1 MQTLIGKIHTNCI
14 YIILLILLYDVQNG
28 LTQLNPYFQFIPQ
41 NDNLHTKIYDY
52 SKGFD
57 EDHFTYELQYPIPI
71 YETLIKKITIR
82 KNGLLALDSISDDNL
97 PSHYPVNTSI
107 TNQRLQDFDGRYLSI
122 FSSVNDGKCGRISV
136 TEIDL
141 LSPSKLP
148 CVERMQIDR
157 LIKFIHLSYIEESE
171 LKAQYIVHILWE
183 NMTNAYLI
191 NQKANTYGM
200 IIISNGIRSYAFM
213 QYIKIEWNE
222 NDVAENLALPPESGI
237 FMRPFGGYQLPRSS
251 QAVEPNIW
259 LTETNIA
266 LHGEWLVPLYK
277 SENIAKINV
286 KNLSAVAS
294 EFVTSLTSVC
304 EGSLHSH
311 KSNNETPSDTVVIKN
326 VNIDNTSEEPIAR
339 TQSFKRALES
349 FDNYDLNV
357 SSNDYS
363 YGMTENVPKAAWNIL
378 RDETEFSG
386 VDPIDEN
393 EVNILP
399 ENETGDN
406 FYHESNQFVVD
417 NKEYTP
423 TDRITTQTYYPL
435 GRYDGDEERQEIHEP
450 LIVPVT
456 IHPLRDDDDGEEDIT
471 DNKGEYKSVNETFS
485 NSLVKC
491 DAVSEC
497 NSHNTECY
505 RVDNS
510 ACCVCSDGFYGA
522 GDAKCWSEVNDHKF
536 SFSGSLTT
544 RFGIE
549 NTSSPLLIYLDIQH
563 GSLRRSSSGIRG
575 GRTNDRIYST
585 MRLIT
590 PVFHI
595 LNSMVS
601 SPCEN
606 IPKRERVYNLFTLG
620 NGLQRPFK
628 VLFQFDI
635 ERVGKFTIQAVLQLH
650 DFTTGAYASGVIQL
664 EAFSTESLN
673 LLDQSYI
680 EAYSAS
686 DKPDKTYYANYK
698 IDDHGRV
705 VFPEQTVKFIV
716 EHRDSN
722 EISNFPE
729 EINVRW
735 SAVAESESCL
745 LKQVSSIP
753 RDKSYYIRLK
763 DRGYCSEDCSS
774 PDGTCNLF
782 CVDEPLLLATEPSP
796 CDCVT
801 CDRHGEVCR
810 PEGASYRCECGQ
822 GLKLMPDNTCQ
833 EATSLV
839 DVTNYLGV
847 QCGSVN
853 CHTHAR
859 CIDPNQA
866 FCQCLPGYRG
876 DGVSHCES
884 DPCSKCRRNEIC
896 ENGVCIASGVDLC
909 EGIQCGE
916 QAFCQDGA
924 CVCTPGYTG
933 DPVVKCYE
941 ERDRC
946 FQVRCHPNAQ
956 CYNNECHCVE
966 GFQGDGYYDCK
977 PEVYDPC
984 SEVRCHPYAKCRNG
998 NCECLPDYYGDGYHV
1013 CKPRNYDPCD
1023 YVQCH
1028 QYGYCI
1034 NGSCQCRTGFEGN
1047 GYYDCRRIQVDPC
1060 SHVQCHYDATC
1071 HNGVCTCKDG
1081 YIGDGYR
1088 ECRPRETDLCHHI
1101 QCHPYAQCENG
1112 QCHCIEGYIGDGYY
1126 DCHVRDPCTGVK
1138 CHQYGECISGR
1149 CHCLRGYE
1157 GDGYYDCRQTVTD
1170 PCSNVQCH
1178 PNGYC
1183 RNGRCLCL
1191 NGYEGD
1197 GYYECRPVHNDPCI
1211 GVQCHSKA
1219 ECQNGYCRC
1228 LNGYEGDGFYYCY
1241 AMQDDPCSSMR
1252 CHINAKC
1259 SDGECRCLDGY
1270 QGDGKH
1276 YCDPIQQ
1283 DQCQNIRCHE
1293 FANCQNGR
1301 CQCNAGYEGDG
1312 YWECKSIKSDLC
1324 KYVRCHENAKC
1335 NEHGKCQCLDGYSG
1349 DGYYECQK
1357 SSQELCAGV
1366 QCHRFGQ
1373 CYENRCYCSHGY
1385 VGDGVNFC
1393 DAHAND
1399 PCDGVRCAANGRCQ
1413 DGRCVC
1419 DPGYTGDGYN
1429 ECREAEGVKL
1439 CGNVQCHQYATC
1451 DRGQC
1456 RCVTGYDGDGY
1467 SDCRP
1472 VTEDKCSRVRC
1483 HPDAQCTDGYCFCPA
1498 GFEGDGYYECKR
1510 ITQDRC
1516 ANVRCHENAK
1526 CDDGYCRCKEGFE
1539 GDGYSEC
1546 RRKSEDRDPCA
1557 RIRCH
1562 PQAQCEYGFCRC
1574 KNGYKGDGY
1583 WNCQP
1588 IQSDLCR
1595 AEQCHQFARCVE
1607 GQCRCLDGYEG
1618 DGYQMCNII
1627 PGATSAD
1634 CGNCNGIPFKE
1645 IAQCVG
1651 GRCVCA
1657 RGFIEVQAGVCMECV
1672 QDNCHQ
1678 DAACR
1683 PDDRFNGAYSCHCK
1697 AGFTGDGVSVCKPE
1711 SVGREDT
1718 TSSHAFDPTCGGGC
1732 RIRNA
1737 ECDRYTGTC
1746 KCRSGYDGD
1755 GERGCYWNCKLCHP
1769 SAICDRENE
1778 RCICP
1783 SGYRGDGQTFCEQI
1797 PVRQDSLK
1805 VRIMGEGEVMNIT
1818 DISHPLELRCFVTG
1832 SDQSYSGQWI
1842 QPHSAQEPIVTKTR
1856 QQDGYEISL
1865 RINQPTITDSGRY
1878 ECRAGNVAAFI
1889 DVNVEESAIPF
1900 TVLLTSDDG
1909 ILMTQSTDSNV
1920 TKATLWNIAENNKYG
1935 RVSMVGDC
1943 NSQRIIYTSDYG
1955 HTIRWGNSNSGQNK
1969 LVTKEIYTSQFNRFR
1984 NLAVDSLSG
1993 NVFAWE
1999 EAFGKIMVFN
2009 PNKPNIHYTLESLHS
2024 LTSSEQQNFA
2034 GLALHSTLGLMYWAI
2049 YTDGWRPN
2057 GTIQVAS
2064 MSGENEEQLLQL
2076 TGEPLA
2082 ISISPATPVNGNSA
2096 GKLCWM
2102 QRSSKGMFG
2111 LVTELHC
2118 ARLGQTGRE
2127 ILTNEKIREFSP
2139 SEEPSFGMTQYKG
2152 TLLWTDASKTVYY
2165 SINPDRR
2172 IRVRYVCCS
2181 NRFQALSVLGDC
2193 PQASTNPCT
2202 YSNGRCRYICLPNDG
2217 GRSRT
2222 CVCPDNEPG
2231 CHKEM

>member
-833 EATSLV
+833 ATSLV

-941 ERDRC
+941 ER
-946 FQVRCHPNAQ
+946 
-956 CYNNECHCVE
+956 
-966 GFQGDGYYDCK
+966 
-977 PEVYDPC
+977 
-984 SEVRCHPYAKCRNG
+984 
-998 NCECLPDYYGDGYHV
+998 
-1013 CKPRNYDPCD
+1013 
-1023 YVQCH
+1023 
-1028 QYGYCI
+1028 
-1034 NGSCQCRTGFEGN
+1034 
-1047 GYYDCRRIQVDPC
+1047 
-1060 SHVQCHYDATC
+1060 
-1071 HNGVCTCKDG
+1071 
-1081 YIGDGYR
+1081 
-1088 ECRPRETDLCHHI
+1088 
-1101 QCHPYAQCENG
+1101 
-1112 QCHCIEGYIGDGYY
+1112 
-1126 DCHVRDPCTGVK
+1126 
-1138 CHQYGECISGR
+1138 
-1149 CHCLRGYE
+1149 
-1157 GDGYYDCRQTVTD
+1157 
-1170 PCSNVQCH
+1170 
-1178 PNGYC
+1178 
-1183 RNGRCLCL
+1183 
-1191 NGYEGD
+1191 
-1197 GYYECRPVHNDPCI
+1197 
-1211 GVQCHSKA
+1211 
-1219 ECQNGYCRC
+1219 
-1228 LNGYEGDGFYYCY
+1228 
-1241 AMQDDPCSSMR
+1241 
-1252 CHINAKC
+1252 
-1259 SDGECRCLDGY
+1259 
-1270 QGDGKH
+1270 
-1276 YCDPIQQ
+1276 
-1283 DQCQNIRCHE
+1283 
-1293 FANCQNGR
+1293 
-1301 CQCNAGYEGDG
+1301 
-1312 YWECKSIKSDLC
+1312 
-1324 KYVRCHENAKC
+1324 
-1335 NEHGKCQCLDGYSG
+1335 
-1349 DGYYECQK
+1349 
-1357 SSQELCAGV
+1357 ELCAGV

-1472 VTEDKCSRVRC
+1472 VTE
-1483 HPDAQCTDGYCFCPA
+1483 
-1498 GFEGDGYYECKR
+1498 
-1510 ITQDRC
+1510 
-1516 ANVRCHENAK
+1516 
-1526 CDDGYCRCKEGFE
+1526 
-1539 GDGYSEC
+1539 
-1546 RRKSEDRDPCA
+1546 
-1557 RIRCH
+1557 
-1562 PQAQCEYGFCRC
+1562 
-1574 KNGYKGDGY
+1574 
-1583 WNCQP
+1583 
-1588 IQSDLCR
+1588 DLCR

>member
-1 MQTLIGKIHTNCI
+1 MQNLIGKIHTNCI
-14 YIILLILLYDVQNG
+14 YIILLILLFDVQNG
-28 LTQLNPYFQFIPQ
+28 LTQLNPYFQFIPK

-326 VNIDNTSEEPIAR
+326 VNIDNTSEETIAR

-349 FDNYDLNV
+349 FDDYDLNV
-357 SSNDYS
+357 SSNDFS

-378 RDETEFSG
+378 SDETEFSG
-386 VDPIDEN
+386 VDPINQN

-456 IHPLRDDDDGEEDIT
+456 IQPLGDDDDGEEDII

-635 ERVGKFTIQAVLQLH
+635 ERVGKFTIQAVLELH

-833 EATSLV
+833 ATSLA

-896 ENGVCIASGVDLC
+896 ENGICIASGVDLC

-998 NCECLPDYYGDGYHV
+998 KCECLPDYYGDGYHV

-1112 QCHCIEGYIGDGYY
+1112 QCHCIGGYVGDGYY

-1157 GDGYYDCRQTVTD
+1157 GDGYYDCRQKVTD

-1228 LNGYEGDGFYYCY
+1228 LNGYEGDGFHYCY

-1259 SDGECRCLDGY
+1259 FDGECRCLDGY

-1393 DAHAND
+1393 DARAND

-1546 RRKSEDRDPCA
+1546 RRKSED
-1557 RIRCH
+1557 
-1562 PQAQCEYGFCRC
+1562 
-1574 KNGYKGDGY
+1574 
-1583 WNCQP
+1583 
-1588 IQSDLCR
+1588 LCR

-1678 DAACR
+1678 DAVCR

-1711 SVGREDT
+1711 SVGREDA

-1797 PVRQDSLK
+1797 PVRQDSIK

-1955 HTIRWGNSNSGQNK
+1955 HTIRWGSSNSGQNK

>member
-1 MQTLIGKIHTNCI
+1 MQNLIGKIYTNCI

-57 EDHFTYELQYPIPI
+57 EDHFTHELQYPIPI

-386 VDPIDEN
+386 VDPIDQN

-399 ENETGDN
+399 ENETEDN

-456 IHPLRDDDDGEEDIT
+456 IHPLGDDDDGEEDT
-471 DNKGEYKSVNETFS
+471 VDNKGEYKSVNETFS

-635 ERVGKFTIQAVLQLH
+635 ERVGKFTIQAVLELH
-650 DFTTGAYASGVIQL
+650 DFTTEAYASGVIQL
-664 EAFSTESLN
+664 EASSTESLN

-698 IDDHGRV
+698 IDDHSRV

-833 EATSLV
+833 ATSLV

-896 ENGVCIASGVDLC
+896 ENGICIASGVDLC

-941 ERDRC
+941 ER
-946 FQVRCHPNAQ
+946 
-956 CYNNECHCVE
+956 
-966 GFQGDGYYDCK
+966 
-977 PEVYDPC
+977 
-984 SEVRCHPYAKCRNG
+984 
-998 NCECLPDYYGDGYHV
+998 
-1013 CKPRNYDPCD
+1013 
-1023 YVQCH
+1023 
-1028 QYGYCI
+1028 
-1034 NGSCQCRTGFEGN
+1034 
-1047 GYYDCRRIQVDPC
+1047 
-1060 SHVQCHYDATC
+1060 
-1071 HNGVCTCKDG
+1071 
-1081 YIGDGYR
+1081 
-1088 ECRPRETDLCHHI
+1088 
-1101 QCHPYAQCENG
+1101 
-1112 QCHCIEGYIGDGYY
+1112 
-1126 DCHVRDPCTGVK
+1126 
-1138 CHQYGECISGR
+1138 
-1149 CHCLRGYE
+1149 
-1157 GDGYYDCRQTVTD
+1157 
-1170 PCSNVQCH
+1170 
-1178 PNGYC
+1178 
-1183 RNGRCLCL
+1183 
-1191 NGYEGD
+1191 
-1197 GYYECRPVHNDPCI
+1197 
-1211 GVQCHSKA
+1211 
-1219 ECQNGYCRC
+1219 
-1228 LNGYEGDGFYYCY
+1228 
-1241 AMQDDPCSSMR
+1241 
-1252 CHINAKC
+1252 
-1259 SDGECRCLDGY
+1259 
-1270 QGDGKH
+1270 
-1276 YCDPIQQ
+1276 
-1283 DQCQNIRCHE
+1283 
-1293 FANCQNGR
+1293 
-1301 CQCNAGYEGDG
+1301 
-1312 YWECKSIKSDLC
+1312 
-1324 KYVRCHENAKC
+1324 
-1335 NEHGKCQCLDGYSG
+1335 
-1349 DGYYECQK
+1349 
-1357 SSQELCAGV
+1357 ELCAGV

-1393 DAHAND
+1393 DARAND

-1483 HPDAQCTDGYCFCPA
+1483 HPDAQCTDGYCFCPT

-1526 CDDGYCRCKEGFE
+1526 CDDRYCRCKEGFE

-1546 RRKSEDRDPCA
+1546 RRKSEDSDPCA

-1678 DAACR
+1678 DAVCR

-1711 SVGREDT
+1711 SVDREDA

-1797 PVRQDSLK
+1797 PVRQDSIK
-1805 VRIMGEGEVMNIT
+1805 VRIMGEGEVMHIT
-1818 DISHPLELRCFVTG
+1818 DISHPLELRCFVAG

-2231 CHKEM
+2231 CHKEI

>member
-1 MQTLIGKIHTNCI
+1 MQNLIGKIYTNCI

-28 LTQLNPYFQFIPQ
+28 FTQLNPYFQFIPQ

-97 PSHYPVNTSI
+97 PSNYPVNTSI

-326 VNIDNTSEEPIAR
+326 VNIDNTSEELIAR

-349 FDNYDLNV
+349 FDDYDLNV

-378 RDETEFSG
+378 SDETEFSG
-386 VDPIDEN
+386 VDPINQN

-423 TDRITTQTYYPL
+423 TDRITTQTYHPL

-450 LIVPVT
+450 IIAPVT
-456 IHPLRDDDDGEEDIT
+456 IHPLGDDDDGEEDII

-536 SFSGSLTT
+536 SFSGSLIT

-606 IPKRERVYNLFTLG
+606 IPKRERLYNLFTLG

-635 ERVGKFTIQAVLQLH
+635 ERVGKFTIQAVLELH

-833 EATSLV
+833 ATSLM

-896 ENGVCIASGVDLC
+896 ENGICIASGVDLC

-941 ERDRC
+941 ERD
-946 FQVRCHPNAQ
+946 
-956 CYNNECHCVE
+956 
-966 GFQGDGYYDCK
+966 
-977 PEVYDPC
+977 
-984 SEVRCHPYAKCRNG
+984 
-998 NCECLPDYYGDGYHV
+998 
-1013 CKPRNYDPCD
+1013 
-1023 YVQCH
+1023 
-1028 QYGYCI
+1028 
-1034 NGSCQCRTGFEGN
+1034 
-1047 GYYDCRRIQVDPC
+1047 
-1060 SHVQCHYDATC
+1060 
-1071 HNGVCTCKDG
+1071 
-1081 YIGDGYR
+1081 
-1088 ECRPRETDLCHHI
+1088 
-1101 QCHPYAQCENG
+1101 
-1112 QCHCIEGYIGDGYY
+1112 
-1126 DCHVRDPCTGVK
+1126 
-1138 CHQYGECISGR
+1138 
-1149 CHCLRGYE
+1149 
-1157 GDGYYDCRQTVTD
+1157 
-1170 PCSNVQCH
+1170 
-1178 PNGYC
+1178 
-1183 RNGRCLCL
+1183 
-1191 NGYEGD
+1191 
-1197 GYYECRPVHNDPCI
+1197 
-1211 GVQCHSKA
+1211 
-1219 ECQNGYCRC
+1219 
-1228 LNGYEGDGFYYCY
+1228 
-1241 AMQDDPCSSMR
+1241 
-1252 CHINAKC
+1252 
-1259 SDGECRCLDGY
+1259 
-1270 QGDGKH
+1270 
-1276 YCDPIQQ
+1276 
-1283 DQCQNIRCHE
+1283 
-1293 FANCQNGR
+1293 
-1301 CQCNAGYEGDG
+1301 
-1312 YWECKSIKSDLC
+1312 LC
-1324 KYVRCHENAKC
+1324 KYVQCHENAKC

-1393 DAHAND
+1393 DARAND

-1483 HPDAQCTDGYCFCPA
+1483 HPDAQCTDGYCFCPT

-1510 ITQDRC
+1510 ITQ
-1516 ANVRCHENAK
+1516 
-1526 CDDGYCRCKEGFE
+1526 
-1539 GDGYSEC
+1539 
-1546 RRKSEDRDPCA
+1546 
-1557 RIRCH
+1557 
-1562 PQAQCEYGFCRC
+1562 
-1574 KNGYKGDGY
+1574 
-1583 WNCQP
+1583 
-1588 IQSDLCR
+1588 DLCR

-1645 IAQCVG
+1645 IAQCVAE
-1651 GRCVCA
+1651 RCVCA

-1678 DAACR
+1678 DAVCR

-1711 SVGREDT
+1711 SVGREDA

-1797 PVRQDSLK
+1797 PVRQDSIK
-1805 VRIMGEGEVMNIT
+1805 VRIMGEGEVMHIT

>member
-1 MQTLIGKIHTNCI
+1 MQNLIGKIYTNCI

-97 PSHYPVNTSI
+97 PSNYPVNTSI

-326 VNIDNTSEEPIAR
+326 VNIDNTSEELIAR

-349 FDNYDLNV
+349 FDDYDLNV

-378 RDETEFSG
+378 SDETEFSG
-386 VDPIDEN
+386 VDPINQN

-435 GRYDGDEERQEIHEP
+435 GRYDEDEERQEIHEP
-450 LIVPVT
+450 IIAPVT
-456 IHPLRDDDDGEEDIT
+456 IHPLGDDDDGEEDII

-536 SFSGSLTT
+536 SFSGSLIT

-635 ERVGKFTIQAVLQLH
+635 ERVGKFTIQAVLELH
-650 DFTTGAYASGVIQL
+650 DFATGAYASGVIQL

-833 EATSLV
+833 ATSLM

-896 ENGVCIASGVDLC
+896 ENGICIASGVDLC

-941 ERDRC
+941 ER
-946 FQVRCHPNAQ
+946 
-956 CYNNECHCVE
+956 
-966 GFQGDGYYDCK
+966 
-977 PEVYDPC
+977 
-984 SEVRCHPYAKCRNG
+984 
-998 NCECLPDYYGDGYHV
+998 
-1013 CKPRNYDPCD
+1013 
-1023 YVQCH
+1023 
-1028 QYGYCI
+1028 
-1034 NGSCQCRTGFEGN
+1034 
-1047 GYYDCRRIQVDPC
+1047 
-1060 SHVQCHYDATC
+1060 
-1071 HNGVCTCKDG
+1071 
-1081 YIGDGYR
+1081 
-1088 ECRPRETDLCHHI
+1088 
-1101 QCHPYAQCENG
+1101 
-1112 QCHCIEGYIGDGYY
+1112 
-1126 DCHVRDPCTGVK
+1126 
-1138 CHQYGECISGR
+1138 
-1149 CHCLRGYE
+1149 
-1157 GDGYYDCRQTVTD
+1157 
-1170 PCSNVQCH
+1170 
-1178 PNGYC
+1178 
-1183 RNGRCLCL
+1183 
-1191 NGYEGD
+1191 
-1197 GYYECRPVHNDPCI
+1197 
-1211 GVQCHSKA
+1211 
-1219 ECQNGYCRC
+1219 
-1228 LNGYEGDGFYYCY
+1228 
-1241 AMQDDPCSSMR
+1241 
-1252 CHINAKC
+1252 
-1259 SDGECRCLDGY
+1259 
-1270 QGDGKH
+1270 
-1276 YCDPIQQ
+1276 
-1283 DQCQNIRCHE
+1283 
-1293 FANCQNGR
+1293 
-1301 CQCNAGYEGDG
+1301 
-1312 YWECKSIKSDLC
+1312 
-1324 KYVRCHENAKC
+1324 
-1335 NEHGKCQCLDGYSG
+1335 
-1349 DGYYECQK
+1349 
-1357 SSQELCAGV
+1357 ELCAGV

-1393 DAHAND
+1393 DARAND

-1483 HPDAQCTDGYCFCPA
+1483 HPDAQCTDGYCFCPT

-1539 GDGYSEC
+1539 GDGNSEC

-1645 IAQCVG
+1645 IAQCVA

-1678 DAACR
+1678 DAVCR

-1711 SVGREDT
+1711 SVGREDA

-1797 PVRQDSLK
+1797 PVRQDSIK
-1805 VRIMGEGEVMNIT
+1805 VRIMGEGEVMHIT

>member
-1 MQTLIGKIHTNCI
+1 MQNLIGKIYTNCI

-97 PSHYPVNTSI
+97 PSNYPVNTSI

-326 VNIDNTSEEPIAR
+326 VNIDNTSEELIAR

-349 FDNYDLNV
+349 FDDYDLNV

-378 RDETEFSG
+378 SDETEFSG
-386 VDPIDEN
+386 VDPINQN

-435 GRYDGDEERQEIHEP
+435 GRYDEDEERQEIHEP
-450 LIVPVT
+450 IIAPVT
-456 IHPLRDDDDGEEDIT
+456 IHPLGDDDDGEEDII

-536 SFSGSLTT
+536 SFSGSLIT

-635 ERVGKFTIQAVLQLH
+635 ERVGKFTIQAVLELH
-650 DFTTGAYASGVIQL
+650 DFATGAYASGVIQL

-833 EATSLV
+833 ATSLM

-896 ENGVCIASGVDLC
+896 ENGICIASGVDLC

-941 ERDRC
+941 ER
-946 FQVRCHPNAQ
+946 
-956 CYNNECHCVE
+956 

-1228 LNGYEGDGFYYCY
+1228 LNGYEGDGFHYCY

-1324 KYVRCHENAKC
+1324 KYVQCHENAKC

-1393 DAHAND
+1393 DARAND

-1483 HPDAQCTDGYCFCPA
+1483 HPDAQCTDGYCFCPT

-1539 GDGYSEC
+1539 GDGNSEC

-1645 IAQCVG
+1645 IAQCVA

-1678 DAACR
+1678 DAVCR

-1711 SVGREDT
+1711 SVGREDA

-1797 PVRQDSLK
+1797 PVRQDSIK
-1805 VRIMGEGEVMNIT
+1805 VRIMGEGEVMHIT

>member
-1 MQTLIGKIHTNCI
+1 MQNLIGKIYTNCI

-28 LTQLNPYFQFIPQ
+28 FTQLNPYFQFIPQ

-97 PSHYPVNTSI
+97 PSNYPVNTSI

-326 VNIDNTSEEPIAR
+326 VNIDNTSEELIAR

-349 FDNYDLNV
+349 FDDYDLNV

-378 RDETEFSG
+378 SDETEFSG
-386 VDPIDEN
+386 VDPINQN

-423 TDRITTQTYYPL
+423 TDRITTQTYHPL

-450 LIVPVT
+450 IIAPVT
-456 IHPLRDDDDGEEDIT
+456 IHPLGDDDDGEEDII

-536 SFSGSLTT
+536 SFSGSLIT

-606 IPKRERVYNLFTLG
+606 IPKRERLYNLFTLG

-635 ERVGKFTIQAVLQLH
+635 ERVGKFTIQAVLELH

-833 EATSLV
+833 ATSLM

-896 ENGVCIASGVDLC
+896 ENGICIASGVDLC

-1228 LNGYEGDGFYYCY
+1228 LNGYEGDGFHYCY

-1324 KYVRCHENAKC
+1324 KYVQCHENAKC

-1393 DAHAND
+1393 DARAND

-1483 HPDAQCTDGYCFCPA
+1483 HPDAQCTDGYCFCPT

-1539 GDGYSEC
+1539 GDGNSEC
-1546 RRKSEDRDPCA
+1546 RRKSE
-1557 RIRCH
+1557 
-1562 PQAQCEYGFCRC
+1562 
-1574 KNGYKGDGY
+1574 
-1583 WNCQP
+1583 
-1588 IQSDLCR
+1588 DLCR

-1645 IAQCVG
+1645 IAQCVAE
-1651 GRCVCA
+1651 RCVCA

-1678 DAACR
+1678 DAVCR

-1711 SVGREDT
+1711 SVGREDA

-1797 PVRQDSLK
+1797 PVRQDSIK
-1805 VRIMGEGEVMNIT
+1805 VRIMGEGEVMHIT

>member
-1 MQTLIGKIHTNCI
+1 MQNLIGKIHTNCI
-14 YIILLILLYDVQNG
+14 YIILLILLFDVQNG
-28 LTQLNPYFQFIPQ
+28 LTQLNPYFQFIPK

-326 VNIDNTSEEPIAR
+326 VNIDNTSEETIAR

-349 FDNYDLNV
+349 FDDYDLNV

-378 RDETEFSG
+378 SDETEFSG
-386 VDPIDEN
+386 VDPINQN

-456 IHPLRDDDDGEEDIT
+456 IHPLGDDDDGEEDII

-635 ERVGKFTIQAVLQLH
+635 ERVGKFTIQAVLELH

-833 EATSLV
+833 ATSLA

-896 ENGVCIASGVDLC
+896 ENGICIASGVDLC

-941 ERDRC
+941 ER
-946 FQVRCHPNAQ
+946 
-956 CYNNECHCVE
+956 
-966 GFQGDGYYDCK
+966 
-977 PEVYDPC
+977 
-984 SEVRCHPYAKCRNG
+984 
-998 NCECLPDYYGDGYHV
+998 
-1013 CKPRNYDPCD
+1013 
-1023 YVQCH
+1023 
-1028 QYGYCI
+1028 
-1034 NGSCQCRTGFEGN
+1034 
-1047 GYYDCRRIQVDPC
+1047 
-1060 SHVQCHYDATC
+1060 
-1071 HNGVCTCKDG
+1071 
-1081 YIGDGYR
+1081 
-1088 ECRPRETDLCHHI
+1088 
-1101 QCHPYAQCENG
+1101 
-1112 QCHCIEGYIGDGYY
+1112 
-1126 DCHVRDPCTGVK
+1126 
-1138 CHQYGECISGR
+1138 
-1149 CHCLRGYE
+1149 
-1157 GDGYYDCRQTVTD
+1157 
-1170 PCSNVQCH
+1170 
-1178 PNGYC
+1178 
-1183 RNGRCLCL
+1183 
-1191 NGYEGD
+1191 
-1197 GYYECRPVHNDPCI
+1197 
-1211 GVQCHSKA
+1211 
-1219 ECQNGYCRC
+1219 
-1228 LNGYEGDGFYYCY
+1228 
-1241 AMQDDPCSSMR
+1241 
-1252 CHINAKC
+1252 
-1259 SDGECRCLDGY
+1259 
-1270 QGDGKH
+1270 
-1276 YCDPIQQ
+1276 
-1283 DQCQNIRCHE
+1283 
-1293 FANCQNGR
+1293 
-1301 CQCNAGYEGDG
+1301 
-1312 YWECKSIKSDLC
+1312 
-1324 KYVRCHENAKC
+1324 
-1335 NEHGKCQCLDGYSG
+1335 
-1349 DGYYECQK
+1349 
-1357 SSQELCAGV
+1357 ELCAGV

-1393 DAHAND
+1393 DARAND

-1472 VTEDKCSRVRC
+1472 VTED
-1483 HPDAQCTDGYCFCPA
+1483 
-1498 GFEGDGYYECKR
+1498 
-1510 ITQDRC
+1510 
-1516 ANVRCHENAK
+1516 
-1526 CDDGYCRCKEGFE
+1526 
-1539 GDGYSEC
+1539 
-1546 RRKSEDRDPCA
+1546 
-1557 RIRCH
+1557 
-1562 PQAQCEYGFCRC
+1562 
-1574 KNGYKGDGY
+1574 
-1583 WNCQP
+1583 
-1588 IQSDLCR
+1588 LCR

-1607 GQCRCLDGYEG
+1607 GQCRCSDGYEG

-1678 DAACR
+1678 DAVCR

-1711 SVGREDT
+1711 SVGREDA

-1797 PVRQDSLK
+1797 PVRQDSIK

-1955 HTIRWGNSNSGQNK
+1955 HTIRWGSSNSGQNK

>member
-1 MQTLIGKIHTNCI
+1 MQNLIGKIYTNCI

-57 EDHFTYELQYPIPI
+57 EDHFTHELQYPIPI

-386 VDPIDEN
+386 VDPIDQN

-399 ENETGDN
+399 ENETEDN

-456 IHPLRDDDDGEEDIT
+456 IHPLGDDDDGEEDT
-471 DNKGEYKSVNETFS
+471 VDNKGEYKSVNETFS

-635 ERVGKFTIQAVLQLH
+635 ERVGKFTIQAVLELH
-650 DFTTGAYASGVIQL
+650 DFTTEAYASGVIQL
-664 EAFSTESLN
+664 EASSTESLN

-698 IDDHGRV
+698 IDDHSRV

-833 EATSLV
+833 ATSLV

-896 ENGVCIASGVDLC
+896 ENGICIASGVDLC

-984 SEVRCHPYAKCRNG
+984 SEVRCHPYAKCRKG

-1228 LNGYEGDGFYYCY
+1228 LNGYEGDGFHYCY

-1349 DGYYECQK
+1349 DGYHECQK

-1393 DAHAND
+1393 DARAND

-1472 VTEDKCSRVRC
+1472 VTEDS
-1483 HPDAQCTDGYCFCPA
+1483 
-1498 GFEGDGYYECKR
+1498 
-1510 ITQDRC
+1510 
-1516 ANVRCHENAK
+1516 
-1526 CDDGYCRCKEGFE
+1526 
-1539 GDGYSEC
+1539 
-1546 RRKSEDRDPCA
+1546 DPCA

-1678 DAACR
+1678 DAVCR

-1711 SVGREDT
+1711 SVDREDA

-1797 PVRQDSLK
+1797 PVRQDSIK
-1805 VRIMGEGEVMNIT
+1805 VRIMGEGEVMHIT
-1818 DISHPLELRCFVTG
+1818 DISHPLELRCFVAG

-2231 CHKEM
+2231 CHKEI

>member
-1 MQTLIGKIHTNCI
+1 MQNLIGKIHTNCI
-14 YIILLILLYDVQNG
+14 YIILLILLFDVQNG
-28 LTQLNPYFQFIPQ
+28 LTQLNPYFQFIPK

-326 VNIDNTSEEPIAR
+326 VNIDNTSEETIAR

-349 FDNYDLNV
+349 FDDYDLNV
-357 SSNDYS
+357 SSNDFS

-378 RDETEFSG
+378 SDETEFSG
-386 VDPIDEN
+386 VDPINQN

-456 IHPLRDDDDGEEDIT
+456 IQPLGDDDDGEEDII

-635 ERVGKFTIQAVLQLH
+635 ERVGKFTIQAVLELH

-833 EATSLV
+833 ATSLA

-896 ENGVCIASGVDLC
+896 ENGICIASGVDLC

-998 NCECLPDYYGDGYHV
+998 KCECLPDYYGDGYHV

-1112 QCHCIEGYIGDGYY
+1112 QCHCIGGYVGDGYY

-1157 GDGYYDCRQTVTD
+1157 GDGYYDCRQKVTD

-1228 LNGYEGDGFYYCY
+1228 LNGYEGDGFHYCY

-1259 SDGECRCLDGY
+1259 FDGECRCLDGY

-1312 YWECKSIKSDLC
+1312 YWECKSIKS
-1324 KYVRCHENAKC
+1324 
-1335 NEHGKCQCLDGYSG
+1335 
-1349 DGYYECQK
+1349 
-1357 SSQELCAGV
+1357 ELCAGV

-1393 DAHAND
+1393 DARAND

-1627 PGATSAD
+1627 PGAD

-1678 DAACR
+1678 DAVCR

-1711 SVGREDT
+1711 SVGREDA

-1797 PVRQDSLK
+1797 PVRQDSIK

-1955 HTIRWGNSNSGQNK
+1955 HTIRWGSSNSGQNK

>member
-1197 GYYECRPVHNDPCI
+1197 GYYECRPVHNDPC
-1211 GVQCHSKA
+1211 
-1219 ECQNGYCRC
+1219 
-1228 LNGYEGDGFYYCY
+1228 
-1241 AMQDDPCSSMR
+1241 SSMR

>member
-1 MQTLIGKIHTNCI
+1 
-14 YIILLILLYDVQNG
+14 
-28 LTQLNPYFQFIPQ
+28 
-41 NDNLHTKIYDY
+41 
-52 SKGFD
+52 
-57 EDHFTYELQYPIPI
+57 
-71 YETLIKKITIR
+71 
-82 KNGLLALDSISDDNL
+82 
-97 PSHYPVNTSI
+97 
-107 TNQRLQDFDGRYLSI
+107 
-122 FSSVNDGKCGRISV
+122 
-136 TEIDL
+136 
-141 LSPSKLP
+141 
-148 CVERMQIDR
+148 MQIDR

-326 VNIDNTSEEPIAR
+326 VNIDNTSEELIAR

-349 FDNYDLNV
+349 FDDYDLNV

-378 RDETEFSG
+378 SDETEFSG
-386 VDPIDEN
+386 VDPINQN

-435 GRYDGDEERQEIHEP
+435 GRYDEDEERQEIHEP
-450 LIVPVT
+450 IIAPVT
-456 IHPLRDDDDGEEDIT
+456 IHPLGDDDDGEEDII

-536 SFSGSLTT
+536 SFSGSLIT

-635 ERVGKFTIQAVLQLH
+635 ERVGKFTIQAVLELH
-650 DFTTGAYASGVIQL
+650 DFATGAYASGVIQL

-833 EATSLV
+833 ATSLM

-896 ENGVCIASGVDLC
+896 ENGICIASGVDLC

-941 ERDRC
+941 ERD
-946 FQVRCHPNAQ
+946 
-956 CYNNECHCVE
+956 
-966 GFQGDGYYDCK
+966 
-977 PEVYDPC
+977 
-984 SEVRCHPYAKCRNG
+984 
-998 NCECLPDYYGDGYHV
+998 
-1013 CKPRNYDPCD
+1013 PCD

-1047 GYYDCRRIQVDPC
+1047 GYYDCRRIQV
-1060 SHVQCHYDATC
+1060 
-1071 HNGVCTCKDG
+1071 
-1081 YIGDGYR
+1081 
-1088 ECRPRETDLCHHI
+1088 
-1101 QCHPYAQCENG
+1101 
-1112 QCHCIEGYIGDGYY
+1112 
-1126 DCHVRDPCTGVK
+1126 
-1138 CHQYGECISGR
+1138 
-1149 CHCLRGYE
+1149 
-1157 GDGYYDCRQTVTD
+1157 
-1170 PCSNVQCH
+1170 
-1178 PNGYC
+1178 
-1183 RNGRCLCL
+1183 
-1191 NGYEGD
+1191 
-1197 GYYECRPVHNDPCI
+1197 
-1211 GVQCHSKA
+1211 
-1219 ECQNGYCRC
+1219 
-1228 LNGYEGDGFYYCY
+1228 
-1241 AMQDDPCSSMR
+1241 
-1252 CHINAKC
+1252 
-1259 SDGECRCLDGY
+1259 
-1270 QGDGKH
+1270 
-1276 YCDPIQQ
+1276 
-1283 DQCQNIRCHE
+1283 
-1293 FANCQNGR
+1293 
-1301 CQCNAGYEGDG
+1301 
-1312 YWECKSIKSDLC
+1312 
-1324 KYVRCHENAKC
+1324 
-1335 NEHGKCQCLDGYSG
+1335 
-1349 DGYYECQK
+1349 
-1357 SSQELCAGV
+1357 ELCAGV

-1393 DAHAND
+1393 DARAND

-1472 VTEDKCSRVRC
+1472 VTED
-1483 HPDAQCTDGYCFCPA
+1483 
-1498 GFEGDGYYECKR
+1498 
-1510 ITQDRC
+1510 
-1516 ANVRCHENAK
+1516 
-1526 CDDGYCRCKEGFE
+1526 
-1539 GDGYSEC
+1539 
-1546 RRKSEDRDPCA
+1546 
-1557 RIRCH
+1557 
-1562 PQAQCEYGFCRC
+1562 
-1574 KNGYKGDGY
+1574 
-1583 WNCQP
+1583 
-1588 IQSDLCR
+1588 LCR

-1645 IAQCVG
+1645 IAQCVA

-1678 DAACR
+1678 DAVCR

-1711 SVGREDT
+1711 SVGREDA

-1797 PVRQDSLK
+1797 PVRQDSIK
-1805 VRIMGEGEVMNIT
+1805 VRIMGEGEVMHIT

>member
-1 MQTLIGKIHTNCI
+1 MQNLIGKIYTNCI

-57 EDHFTYELQYPIPI
+57 EDHFTHELQYPIPI

-386 VDPIDEN
+386 VDPIDQN

-399 ENETGDN
+399 ENETEDN

-456 IHPLRDDDDGEEDIT
+456 IHPLGDDDDGEEDT
-471 DNKGEYKSVNETFS
+471 VDNKGEYKSVNETFS

-635 ERVGKFTIQAVLQLH
+635 ERVGKFTIQAVLELH
-650 DFTTGAYASGVIQL
+650 DFTTEAYASGVIQL
-664 EAFSTESLN
+664 EASSTESLN

-698 IDDHGRV
+698 IDDHSRV

-833 EATSLV
+833 ATSLV

-896 ENGVCIASGVDLC
+896 ENGICIASGVDLC

-941 ERDRC
+941 ERD
-946 FQVRCHPNAQ
+946 
-956 CYNNECHCVE
+956 
-966 GFQGDGYYDCK
+966 
-977 PEVYDPC
+977 PC
-984 SEVRCHPYAKCRNG
+984 SEVRCHPYAKCRKG

-1228 LNGYEGDGFYYCY
+1228 LNGYEGDGFHYCY

-1349 DGYYECQK
+1349 DGYHECQK

-1393 DAHAND
+1393 DARAND

-1483 HPDAQCTDGYCFCPA
+1483 HPDAQCTDGYCFCPT

-1510 ITQDRC
+1510 ITQD
-1516 ANVRCHENAK
+1516 
-1526 CDDGYCRCKEGFE
+1526 
-1539 GDGYSEC
+1539 S
-1546 RRKSEDRDPCA
+1546 DPCA

-1678 DAACR
+1678 DAVCR

-1711 SVGREDT
+1711 SVDREDA

-1797 PVRQDSLK
+1797 PVRQDSIK
-1805 VRIMGEGEVMNIT
+1805 VRIMGEGEVMHIT
-1818 DISHPLELRCFVTG
+1818 DISHPLELRCFVAG

-2231 CHKEM
+2231 CHKEI

>member
-1 MQTLIGKIHTNCI
+1 MQNLIGKIYTNCI

-57 EDHFTYELQYPIPI
+57 EDHFTHELQYPIPI

-386 VDPIDEN
+386 VDPIDQN

-399 ENETGDN
+399 ENETEDN

-456 IHPLRDDDDGEEDIT
+456 IHPLGDDDDGEEDT
-471 DNKGEYKSVNETFS
+471 VDNKGEYKSVNETFS

-635 ERVGKFTIQAVLQLH
+635 ERVGKFTIQAVLELH
-650 DFTTGAYASGVIQL
+650 DFTTEAYASGVIQL
-664 EAFSTESLN
+664 EASSTESLN

-698 IDDHGRV
+698 IDDHSRV

-833 EATSLV
+833 ATSLV

-896 ENGVCIASGVDLC
+896 ENGICIASGVDLC

-984 SEVRCHPYAKCRNG
+984 SEVRCHPYAKCRKG

-1228 LNGYEGDGFYYCY
+1228 LNGYEGDGFHYCY

-1349 DGYYECQK
+1349 DGYHECQK

-1393 DAHAND
+1393 DARAND

-1483 HPDAQCTDGYCFCPA
+1483 HPDAQCTDGYCFCPT

-1510 ITQDRC
+1510 ITQD
-1516 ANVRCHENAK
+1516 
-1526 CDDGYCRCKEGFE
+1526 
-1539 GDGYSEC
+1539 S
-1546 RRKSEDRDPCA
+1546 DPCA

-1678 DAACR
+1678 DAVCR

-1711 SVGREDT
+1711 SVDREDA

-1797 PVRQDSLK
+1797 PVRQDSIK
-1805 VRIMGEGEVMNIT
+1805 VRIMGEGEVMHIT
-1818 DISHPLELRCFVTG
+1818 DISHPLELRCFVAG

-2231 CHKEM
+2231 CHKEI

>member
-1 MQTLIGKIHTNCI
+1 MQNLIGKIYTNCI

-57 EDHFTYELQYPIPI
+57 EDHFTHELQYPIPI

-386 VDPIDEN
+386 VDPIDQN

-399 ENETGDN
+399 ENETEDN

-456 IHPLRDDDDGEEDIT
+456 IHPLGDDDDGEEDT
-471 DNKGEYKSVNETFS
+471 VDNKGEYKSVNETFS

-635 ERVGKFTIQAVLQLH
+635 ERVGKFTIQAVLELH
-650 DFTTGAYASGVIQL
+650 DFTTEAYASGVIQL
-664 EAFSTESLN
+664 EASSTESLN

-698 IDDHGRV
+698 IDDHSRV

-833 EATSLV
+833 ATSLV

-896 ENGVCIASGVDLC
+896 ENGICIASGVDLC

-941 ERDRC
+941 ER
-946 FQVRCHPNAQ
+946 
-956 CYNNECHCVE
+956 
-966 GFQGDGYYDCK
+966 
-977 PEVYDPC
+977 
-984 SEVRCHPYAKCRNG
+984 
-998 NCECLPDYYGDGYHV
+998 
-1013 CKPRNYDPCD
+1013 
-1023 YVQCH
+1023 
-1028 QYGYCI
+1028 
-1034 NGSCQCRTGFEGN
+1034 
-1047 GYYDCRRIQVDPC
+1047 
-1060 SHVQCHYDATC
+1060 
-1071 HNGVCTCKDG
+1071 
-1081 YIGDGYR
+1081 
-1088 ECRPRETDLCHHI
+1088 
-1101 QCHPYAQCENG
+1101 
-1112 QCHCIEGYIGDGYY
+1112 
-1126 DCHVRDPCTGVK
+1126 
-1138 CHQYGECISGR
+1138 
-1149 CHCLRGYE
+1149 
-1157 GDGYYDCRQTVTD
+1157 
-1170 PCSNVQCH
+1170 
-1178 PNGYC
+1178 
-1183 RNGRCLCL
+1183 
-1191 NGYEGD
+1191 
-1197 GYYECRPVHNDPCI
+1197 
-1211 GVQCHSKA
+1211 
-1219 ECQNGYCRC
+1219 
-1228 LNGYEGDGFYYCY
+1228 
-1241 AMQDDPCSSMR
+1241 
-1252 CHINAKC
+1252 
-1259 SDGECRCLDGY
+1259 
-1270 QGDGKH
+1270 
-1276 YCDPIQQ
+1276 
-1283 DQCQNIRCHE
+1283 
-1293 FANCQNGR
+1293 
-1301 CQCNAGYEGDG
+1301 
-1312 YWECKSIKSDLC
+1312 
-1324 KYVRCHENAKC
+1324 
-1335 NEHGKCQCLDGYSG
+1335 
-1349 DGYYECQK
+1349 
-1357 SSQELCAGV
+1357 ELCAGV

-1393 DAHAND
+1393 DARAND

-1472 VTEDKCSRVRC
+1472 VTED
-1483 HPDAQCTDGYCFCPA
+1483 
-1498 GFEGDGYYECKR
+1498 
-1510 ITQDRC
+1510 RC

-1526 CDDGYCRCKEGFE
+1526 CDDRYCRCKEGFE

-1546 RRKSEDRDPCA
+1546 RRKSE
-1557 RIRCH
+1557 
-1562 PQAQCEYGFCRC
+1562 
-1574 KNGYKGDGY
+1574 
-1583 WNCQP
+1583 
-1588 IQSDLCR
+1588 DLCR

-1678 DAACR
+1678 DAVCR

-1711 SVGREDT
+1711 SVDREDA

-1797 PVRQDSLK
+1797 PVRQDSIK
-1805 VRIMGEGEVMNIT
+1805 VRIMGEGEVMHIT
-1818 DISHPLELRCFVTG
+1818 DISHPLELRCFVAG

-2231 CHKEM
+2231 CHKEI

>member
-1 MQTLIGKIHTNCI
+1 MQNLIGKIHTNCI
-14 YIILLILLYDVQNG
+14 YIILLILLFDVQNG
-28 LTQLNPYFQFIPQ
+28 LTQLNPYFQFIPK

-326 VNIDNTSEEPIAR
+326 VNIDNTSEETIAR

-349 FDNYDLNV
+349 FDDYDLNV
-357 SSNDYS
+357 SSNDFS

-378 RDETEFSG
+378 SDETEFSG
-386 VDPIDEN
+386 VDPINQN

-456 IHPLRDDDDGEEDIT
+456 IQPLGDDDDGEEDII

-635 ERVGKFTIQAVLQLH
+635 ERVGKFTIQAVLELH

-833 EATSLV
+833 ATSLA

-896 ENGVCIASGVDLC
+896 ENGICIASGVDLC

-998 NCECLPDYYGDGYHV
+998 KCECLPDYYGDGYHV

-1112 QCHCIEGYIGDGYY
+1112 QCHCIGGYVGDGYY

-1157 GDGYYDCRQTVTD
+1157 GDGYYDCRQKVTD

-1228 LNGYEGDGFYYCY
+1228 LNGYEGDGFHYCY
-1241 AMQDDPCSSMR
+1241 AMQDDQCQNIR
-1252 CHINAKC
+1252 CHEFANCQNGRCQCNA
-1259 SDGECRCLDGY
+1259 GYEGDGY
-1270 QGDGKH
+1270 WECKS
-1276 YCDPIQQ
+1276 IKS

-1393 DAHAND
+1393 DARAND

-1678 DAACR
+1678 DAVCR

-1711 SVGREDT
+1711 SVGREDA

-1797 PVRQDSLK
+1797 PVRQDSIK

-1955 HTIRWGNSNSGQNK
+1955 HTIRWGSSNSGQNK

>member
-1 MQTLIGKIHTNCI
+1 MQNLIGKIHTNCI
-14 YIILLILLYDVQNG
+14 YIILLILLFDVQNG
-28 LTQLNPYFQFIPQ
+28 LTQLNPYFQFIPK

-326 VNIDNTSEEPIAR
+326 VNIDNTSEETIAR

-349 FDNYDLNV
+349 FDDYDLNV

-378 RDETEFSG
+378 SDETEFSG
-386 VDPIDEN
+386 VDPINQN

-456 IHPLRDDDDGEEDIT
+456 IHPLGDDDDGEEDII

-635 ERVGKFTIQAVLQLH
+635 ERVGKFTIQAVLELH

-833 EATSLV
+833 ATSLA

-896 ENGVCIASGVDLC
+896 ENGICIASGVDLC

-998 NCECLPDYYGDGYHV
+998 KCECLPDYYGDGYHV

-1112 QCHCIEGYIGDGYY
+1112 QCHCIGGYVGDGYY

-1157 GDGYYDCRQTVTD
+1157 GDGYYDCRQKVTD

-1228 LNGYEGDGFYYCY
+1228 LNGYEGDGFHYCY
-1241 AMQDDPCSSMR
+1241 AMQD
-1252 CHINAKC
+1252 
-1259 SDGECRCLDGY
+1259 
-1270 QGDGKH
+1270 
-1276 YCDPIQQ
+1276 

-1312 YWECKSIKSDLC
+1312 YWECKSIKSDQC
-1324 KYVRCHENAKC
+1324 QNIRCHEFANC
-1335 NEHGKCQCLDGYSG
+1335 QNGRCQCNAGYEG
-1349 DGYYECQK
+1349 DGYWECK
-1357 SSQELCAGV
+1357 SIKSELCAGV

-1393 DAHAND
+1393 DARAND

-1472 VTEDKCSRVRC
+1472 VTEDKCSRMRC

-1607 GQCRCLDGYEG
+1607 GQCRCSDGYEG

-1678 DAACR
+1678 DAVCR

-1711 SVGREDT
+1711 SVGREDA

-1797 PVRQDSLK
+1797 PVRQDSIK

-1955 HTIRWGNSNSGQNK
+1955 HTIRWGSSNSGQNK

>member
-941 ERDRC
+941 ERD
-946 FQVRCHPNAQ
+946 
-956 CYNNECHCVE
+956 
-966 GFQGDGYYDCK
+966 
-977 PEVYDPC
+977 
-984 SEVRCHPYAKCRNG
+984 
-998 NCECLPDYYGDGYHV
+998 
-1013 CKPRNYDPCD
+1013 
-1023 YVQCH
+1023 
-1028 QYGYCI
+1028 
-1034 NGSCQCRTGFEGN
+1034 
-1047 GYYDCRRIQVDPC
+1047 PC

-1197 GYYECRPVHNDPCI
+1197 GYYECRPVHNDPC
-1211 GVQCHSKA
+1211 
-1219 ECQNGYCRC
+1219 
-1228 LNGYEGDGFYYCY
+1228 
-1241 AMQDDPCSSMR
+1241 SSMR

-1283 DQCQNIRCHE
+1283 
-1293 FANCQNGR
+1293 
-1301 CQCNAGYEGDG
+1301 
-1312 YWECKSIKSDLC
+1312 DLC

>member
-1 MQTLIGKIHTNCI
+1 MQNLIGKIHTNCI
-14 YIILLILLYDVQNG
+14 YIILLILLFDVQNG
-28 LTQLNPYFQFIPQ
+28 LTQLNPYFQFIPK

-326 VNIDNTSEEPIAR
+326 VNIDNTSEETIAR

-349 FDNYDLNV
+349 FDDYDLNV
-357 SSNDYS
+357 SSNDFS

-378 RDETEFSG
+378 SDETEFSG
-386 VDPIDEN
+386 VDPINQN

-456 IHPLRDDDDGEEDIT
+456 IQPLGDDDDGEEDII

-635 ERVGKFTIQAVLQLH
+635 ERVGKFTIQAVLELH

-833 EATSLV
+833 ATSLA

-896 ENGVCIASGVDLC
+896 ENGICIASGVDLC

-998 NCECLPDYYGDGYHV
+998 KCECLPDYYGDGYHV

-1112 QCHCIEGYIGDGYY
+1112 QCHCIGGYVGDGYY

-1157 GDGYYDCRQTVTD
+1157 GDGYYDCRQKVTD

-1228 LNGYEGDGFYYCY
+1228 LNGYEGDGFHYCY
-1241 AMQDDPCSSMR
+1241 AMQD
-1252 CHINAKC
+1252 
-1259 SDGECRCLDGY
+1259 
-1270 QGDGKH
+1270 
-1276 YCDPIQQ
+1276 

-1393 DAHAND
+1393 DARAND

-1678 DAACR
+1678 DAVCR

-1711 SVGREDT
+1711 SVGREDA

-1797 PVRQDSLK
+1797 PVRQDSIK

-1955 HTIRWGNSNSGQNK
+1955 HTIRWGSSNSGQNK

>member
-1197 GYYECRPVHNDPCI
+1197 GYYECRPVHND
-1211 GVQCHSKA
+1211 
-1219 ECQNGYCRC
+1219 
-1228 LNGYEGDGFYYCY
+1228 
-1241 AMQDDPCSSMR
+1241 
-1252 CHINAKC
+1252 
-1259 SDGECRCLDGY
+1259 
-1270 QGDGKH
+1270 
-1276 YCDPIQQ
+1276 
-1283 DQCQNIRCHE
+1283 
-1293 FANCQNGR
+1293 
-1301 CQCNAGYEGDG
+1301 
-1312 YWECKSIKSDLC
+1312 LC

>member
-941 ERDRC
+941 ERD
-946 FQVRCHPNAQ
+946 
-956 CYNNECHCVE
+956 
-966 GFQGDGYYDCK
+966 
-977 PEVYDPC
+977 
-984 SEVRCHPYAKCRNG
+984 
-998 NCECLPDYYGDGYHV
+998 
-1013 CKPRNYDPCD
+1013 
-1023 YVQCH
+1023 
-1028 QYGYCI
+1028 
-1034 NGSCQCRTGFEGN
+1034 
-1047 GYYDCRRIQVDPC
+1047 PC

-1241 AMQDDPCSSMR
+1241 AMQD
-1252 CHINAKC
+1252 
-1259 SDGECRCLDGY
+1259 
-1270 QGDGKH
+1270 
-1276 YCDPIQQ
+1276 

>member
-1 MQTLIGKIHTNCI
+1 MQNLIGKIHTNCI
-14 YIILLILLYDVQNG
+14 YIILLILLFDVQNG
-28 LTQLNPYFQFIPQ
+28 LTQLNPYFQFIPK

-326 VNIDNTSEEPIAR
+326 VNIDNTSEETIAR

-349 FDNYDLNV
+349 FDDYDLNV

-378 RDETEFSG
+378 SDETEFSG
-386 VDPIDEN
+386 VDPINQN

-456 IHPLRDDDDGEEDIT
+456 IHPLGDDDDGEEDII

-635 ERVGKFTIQAVLQLH
+635 ERVGKFTIQAVLELH

-833 EATSLV
+833 ATSLA

-896 ENGVCIASGVDLC
+896 ENGICIASGVDLC

-998 NCECLPDYYGDGYHV
+998 KCECLPDYYGDGYHV

-1112 QCHCIEGYIGDGYY
+1112 QCHCIGGYVGDGYY
-1126 DCHVRDPCTGVK
+1126 DCHVR
-1138 CHQYGECISGR
+1138 
-1149 CHCLRGYE
+1149 
-1157 GDGYYDCRQTVTD
+1157 D

-1228 LNGYEGDGFYYCY
+1228 LNGYEGDGFHYCY

-1259 SDGECRCLDGY
+1259 FDGECRCLDGY

-1283 DQCQNIRCHE
+1283 DQCQNIRCHEFANCQNGRCQCNAGYEGDGYWECKSIKSDQCQNIRCHE

-1393 DAHAND
+1393 DARAND

-1472 VTEDKCSRVRC
+1472 VTEDKCSRMRC

-1607 GQCRCLDGYEG
+1607 GQCRCSDGYEG

-1678 DAACR
+1678 DAVCR

-1711 SVGREDT
+1711 SVGREDA

-1797 PVRQDSLK
+1797 PVRQDSIK

-1955 HTIRWGNSNSGQNK
+1955 HTIRWGSSNSGQNK

>member
-1 MQTLIGKIHTNCI
+1 MQNLIGKIHTNCI
-14 YIILLILLYDVQNG
+14 YIILLILLFDVQNG
-28 LTQLNPYFQFIPQ
+28 LTQLNPYFQFIPK

-326 VNIDNTSEEPIAR
+326 VNIDNTSEETIAR

-349 FDNYDLNV
+349 FDDYDLNV
-357 SSNDYS
+357 SSNDFS

-378 RDETEFSG
+378 SDETEFSG
-386 VDPIDEN
+386 VDPINQN

-456 IHPLRDDDDGEEDIT
+456 IQPLGDDDDGEEDII

-635 ERVGKFTIQAVLQLH
+635 ERVGKFTIQAVLELH

-833 EATSLV
+833 ATSLA

-896 ENGVCIASGVDLC
+896 ENGICIASGVDLC

-977 PEVYDPC
+977 PEVY
-984 SEVRCHPYAKCRNG
+984 
-998 NCECLPDYYGDGYHV
+998 
-1013 CKPRNYDPCD
+1013 
-1023 YVQCH
+1023 
-1028 QYGYCI
+1028 
-1034 NGSCQCRTGFEGN
+1034 
-1047 GYYDCRRIQVDPC
+1047 
-1060 SHVQCHYDATC
+1060 
-1071 HNGVCTCKDG
+1071 
-1081 YIGDGYR
+1081 
-1088 ECRPRETDLCHHI
+1088 
-1101 QCHPYAQCENG
+1101 
-1112 QCHCIEGYIGDGYY
+1112 
-1126 DCHVRDPCTGVK
+1126 
-1138 CHQYGECISGR
+1138 
-1149 CHCLRGYE
+1149 
-1157 GDGYYDCRQTVTD
+1157 
-1170 PCSNVQCH
+1170 
-1178 PNGYC
+1178 
-1183 RNGRCLCL
+1183 
-1191 NGYEGD
+1191 
-1197 GYYECRPVHNDPCI
+1197 
-1211 GVQCHSKA
+1211 
-1219 ECQNGYCRC
+1219 
-1228 LNGYEGDGFYYCY
+1228 
-1241 AMQDDPCSSMR
+1241 
-1252 CHINAKC
+1252 
-1259 SDGECRCLDGY
+1259 
-1270 QGDGKH
+1270 
-1276 YCDPIQQ
+1276 
-1283 DQCQNIRCHE
+1283 
-1293 FANCQNGR
+1293 
-1301 CQCNAGYEGDG
+1301 
-1312 YWECKSIKSDLC
+1312 
-1324 KYVRCHENAKC
+1324 
-1335 NEHGKCQCLDGYSG
+1335 
-1349 DGYYECQK
+1349 
-1357 SSQELCAGV
+1357 ELCAGV

-1393 DAHAND
+1393 DARAND

-1472 VTEDKCSRVRC
+1472 VTE
-1483 HPDAQCTDGYCFCPA
+1483 
-1498 GFEGDGYYECKR
+1498 
-1510 ITQDRC
+1510 
-1516 ANVRCHENAK
+1516 
-1526 CDDGYCRCKEGFE
+1526 
-1539 GDGYSEC
+1539 
-1546 RRKSEDRDPCA
+1546 
-1557 RIRCH
+1557 
-1562 PQAQCEYGFCRC
+1562 
-1574 KNGYKGDGY
+1574 
-1583 WNCQP
+1583 
-1588 IQSDLCR
+1588 DLCR

-1678 DAACR
+1678 DAVCR

-1711 SVGREDT
+1711 SVGREDA

-1797 PVRQDSLK
+1797 PVRQDSIK

-1955 HTIRWGNSNSGQNK
+1955 HTIRWGSSNSGQNK

>member
-1 MQTLIGKIHTNCI
+1 MQNLIGKIHTNCI
-14 YIILLILLYDVQNG
+14 YIILLILLFDVQNG
-28 LTQLNPYFQFIPQ
+28 LTQLNPYFQFIPK

-326 VNIDNTSEEPIAR
+326 VNIDNTSEETIAR

-349 FDNYDLNV
+349 FDDYDLNV

-378 RDETEFSG
+378 SDETEFSG
-386 VDPIDEN
+386 VDPINQN

-456 IHPLRDDDDGEEDIT
+456 IHPLGDDDDGEEDII

-635 ERVGKFTIQAVLQLH
+635 ERVGKFTIQAVLELH

-833 EATSLV
+833 ATSLA

-896 ENGVCIASGVDLC
+896 ENGICIASGVDLC

-998 NCECLPDYYGDGYHV
+998 KCECLPDYYGDGYHV

-1112 QCHCIEGYIGDGYY
+1112 QCHCIGGYVGDGYY

-1157 GDGYYDCRQTVTD
+1157 GDGYYDCRQKVTD

-1228 LNGYEGDGFYYCY
+1228 LNGYEGDGFHYCY

-1259 SDGECRCLDGY
+1259 FDGECRCLDGY

-1312 YWECKSIKSDLC
+1312 YWECKSIKS
-1324 KYVRCHENAKC
+1324 
-1335 NEHGKCQCLDGYSG
+1335 
-1349 DGYYECQK
+1349 
-1357 SSQELCAGV
+1357 ELCAGV

-1393 DAHAND
+1393 DARAND

-1472 VTEDKCSRVRC
+1472 VTEDKCSRMRC

-1607 GQCRCLDGYEG
+1607 GQCRCSDGYEG

-1678 DAACR
+1678 DAVCR

-1711 SVGREDT
+1711 SVGREDA

-1797 PVRQDSLK
+1797 PVRQDSIK

-1955 HTIRWGNSNSGQNK
+1955 HTIRWGSSNSGQNK

>member
-941 ERDRC
+941 ERD
-946 FQVRCHPNAQ
+946 
-956 CYNNECHCVE
+956 
-966 GFQGDGYYDCK
+966 
-977 PEVYDPC
+977 PC

-1283 DQCQNIRCHE
+1283 
-1293 FANCQNGR
+1293 
-1301 CQCNAGYEGDG
+1301 
-1312 YWECKSIKSDLC
+1312 DLC

>member
-1 MQTLIGKIHTNCI
+1 MQNLIGKIHTNCI
-14 YIILLILLYDVQNG
+14 YIILLILLFDVQNG
-28 LTQLNPYFQFIPQ
+28 LTQLNPYFQFIPK

-326 VNIDNTSEEPIAR
+326 VNIDNTSEETIAR

-349 FDNYDLNV
+349 FDDYDLNV
-357 SSNDYS
+357 SSNDFS

-378 RDETEFSG
+378 SDETEFSG
-386 VDPIDEN
+386 VDPINQN

-456 IHPLRDDDDGEEDIT
+456 IQPLGDDDDGEEDII

-635 ERVGKFTIQAVLQLH
+635 ERVGKFTIQAVLELH

-833 EATSLV
+833 ATSLA

-896 ENGVCIASGVDLC
+896 ENGICIASGVDLC

-998 NCECLPDYYGDGYHV
+998 KCECLPDYYGDGYHV

-1112 QCHCIEGYIGDGYY
+1112 QCHCIGGYVGDGYY

-1157 GDGYYDCRQTVTD
+1157 GDGYYDCRQKVTD

-1228 LNGYEGDGFYYCY
+1228 LNGYEGDGFHYCY

-1259 SDGECRCLDGY
+1259 FDGECRCLDGY

-1312 YWECKSIKSDLC
+1312 YWECKSIKS
-1324 KYVRCHENAKC
+1324 
-1335 NEHGKCQCLDGYSG
+1335 
-1349 DGYYECQK
+1349 
-1357 SSQELCAGV
+1357 ELCAGV

-1393 DAHAND
+1393 DARAND

-1678 DAACR
+1678 DAVCR

-1711 SVGREDT
+1711 SVGREDA

-1797 PVRQDSLK
+1797 PVRQDSIK

-1955 HTIRWGNSNSGQNK
+1955 HTIRWGSSNSGQNK

>member
-1 MQTLIGKIHTNCI
+1 MQNLIGKIYTNCI

-57 EDHFTYELQYPIPI
+57 EDHFTHELQYPIPI

-386 VDPIDEN
+386 VDPIDQN

-399 ENETGDN
+399 ENETEDN

-456 IHPLRDDDDGEEDIT
+456 IHPLGDDDDGEEDT
-471 DNKGEYKSVNETFS
+471 VDNKGEYKSVNETFS

-635 ERVGKFTIQAVLQLH
+635 ERVGKFTIQAVLELH
-650 DFTTGAYASGVIQL
+650 DFTTEAYASGVIQL
-664 EAFSTESLN
+664 EASSTESLN

-698 IDDHGRV
+698 IDDHSRV

-833 EATSLV
+833 ATSLV

-896 ENGVCIASGVDLC
+896 ENGICIASGVDLC

-941 ERDRC
+941 ERD
-946 FQVRCHPNAQ
+946 
-956 CYNNECHCVE
+956 
-966 GFQGDGYYDCK
+966 
-977 PEVYDPC
+977 PC
-984 SEVRCHPYAKCRNG
+984 SEVRCHPYAKCRKG

-1228 LNGYEGDGFYYCY
+1228 LNGYEGDGFHYCY

-1252 CHINAKC
+1252 CHINAEC

-1349 DGYYECQK
+1349 DGYHECQK

-1393 DAHAND
+1393 DARAND

-1483 HPDAQCTDGYCFCPA
+1483 HPDAQCTDGYCFCPT

-1546 RRKSEDRDPCA
+1546 RRKSEDSDPCA

-1678 DAACR
+1678 DAVCR

-1711 SVGREDT
+1711 SVDREDA

-1797 PVRQDSLK
+1797 PVRQDSIK
-1805 VRIMGEGEVMNIT
+1805 VRIMGEGEVMHIT

-2231 CHKEM
+2231 CHKEI

>member
-1 MQTLIGKIHTNCI
+1 MQNLIGKIYTNCI

-57 EDHFTYELQYPIPI
+57 EDHFTHELQYPIPI

-386 VDPIDEN
+386 VDPIDQN

-399 ENETGDN
+399 ENETEDN

-456 IHPLRDDDDGEEDIT
+456 IHPLGDDDDGEEDT
-471 DNKGEYKSVNETFS
+471 VDNKGEYKSVNETFS

-635 ERVGKFTIQAVLQLH
+635 ERVGKFTIQAVLELH
-650 DFTTGAYASGVIQL
+650 DFTTEAYASGVIQL
-664 EAFSTESLN
+664 EASSTESLN

-698 IDDHGRV
+698 IDDHSRV

-833 EATSLV
+833 ATSLV

-896 ENGVCIASGVDLC
+896 ENGICIASGVDLC

-984 SEVRCHPYAKCRNG
+984 SEVRCHPYAKCRKG

-1228 LNGYEGDGFYYCY
+1228 LNGYEGDGFHYCY

-1312 YWECKSIKSDLC
+1312 YWECKSIKS
-1324 KYVRCHENAKC
+1324 
-1335 NEHGKCQCLDGYSG
+1335 
-1349 DGYYECQK
+1349 
-1357 SSQELCAGV
+1357 ELCAGV

-1393 DAHAND
+1393 DARAND

-1483 HPDAQCTDGYCFCPA
+1483 HPDAQCTDGYCFCPT

-1510 ITQDRC
+1510 ITQD
-1516 ANVRCHENAK
+1516 
-1526 CDDGYCRCKEGFE
+1526 
-1539 GDGYSEC
+1539 S
-1546 RRKSEDRDPCA
+1546 DPCA

-1678 DAACR
+1678 DAVCR

-1711 SVGREDT
+1711 SVDREDA

-1797 PVRQDSLK
+1797 PVRQDSIK
-1805 VRIMGEGEVMNIT
+1805 VRIMGEGEVMHIT
-1818 DISHPLELRCFVTG
+1818 DISHPLELRCFVAG

-2231 CHKEM
+2231 CHKEI

>member
-1 MQTLIGKIHTNCI
+1 MQNLIGKIHTNCI
-14 YIILLILLYDVQNG
+14 YIILLILLFDVQNG
-28 LTQLNPYFQFIPQ
+28 LTQLNPYFQFIPK

-326 VNIDNTSEEPIAR
+326 VNIDNTSEETIAR

-349 FDNYDLNV
+349 FDDYDLNV
-357 SSNDYS
+357 SSNDFS

-378 RDETEFSG
+378 SDETEFSG
-386 VDPIDEN
+386 VDPINQN

-456 IHPLRDDDDGEEDIT
+456 IQPLGDDDDGEEDII

-635 ERVGKFTIQAVLQLH
+635 ERVGKFTIQAVLELH

-833 EATSLV
+833 ATSLA

-896 ENGVCIASGVDLC
+896 ENGICIASGVDLC

-998 NCECLPDYYGDGYHV
+998 KCECLPDYYGDGYHV

-1088 ECRPRETDLCHHI
+1088 ECRPRET
-1101 QCHPYAQCENG
+1101 
-1112 QCHCIEGYIGDGYY
+1112 
-1126 DCHVRDPCTGVK
+1126 
-1138 CHQYGECISGR
+1138 
-1149 CHCLRGYE
+1149 
-1157 GDGYYDCRQTVTD
+1157 
-1170 PCSNVQCH
+1170 
-1178 PNGYC
+1178 
-1183 RNGRCLCL
+1183 
-1191 NGYEGD
+1191 
-1197 GYYECRPVHNDPCI
+1197 
-1211 GVQCHSKA
+1211 
-1219 ECQNGYCRC
+1219 
-1228 LNGYEGDGFYYCY
+1228 
-1241 AMQDDPCSSMR
+1241 
-1252 CHINAKC
+1252 
-1259 SDGECRCLDGY
+1259 
-1270 QGDGKH
+1270 
-1276 YCDPIQQ
+1276 
-1283 DQCQNIRCHE
+1283 
-1293 FANCQNGR
+1293 
-1301 CQCNAGYEGDG
+1301 
-1312 YWECKSIKSDLC
+1312 
-1324 KYVRCHENAKC
+1324 
-1335 NEHGKCQCLDGYSG
+1335 
-1349 DGYYECQK
+1349 
-1357 SSQELCAGV
+1357 ELCAGV

-1393 DAHAND
+1393 DARAND

-1678 DAACR
+1678 DAVCR

-1711 SVGREDT
+1711 SVGREDA

-1797 PVRQDSLK
+1797 PVRQDSIK

-1955 HTIRWGNSNSGQNK
+1955 HTIRWGSSNSGQNK

>member
-941 ERDRC
+941 ERD
-946 FQVRCHPNAQ
+946 
-956 CYNNECHCVE
+956 
-966 GFQGDGYYDCK
+966 
-977 PEVYDPC
+977 
-984 SEVRCHPYAKCRNG
+984 
-998 NCECLPDYYGDGYHV
+998 
-1013 CKPRNYDPCD
+1013 
-1023 YVQCH
+1023 
-1028 QYGYCI
+1028 
-1034 NGSCQCRTGFEGN
+1034 
-1047 GYYDCRRIQVDPC
+1047 PC

-1283 DQCQNIRCHE
+1283 
-1293 FANCQNGR
+1293 
-1301 CQCNAGYEGDG
+1301 
-1312 YWECKSIKSDLC
+1312 DLC

>member
-1 MQTLIGKIHTNCI
+1 MQNLIGKIYTNCI

-97 PSHYPVNTSI
+97 PSNYPVNTSI

-326 VNIDNTSEEPIAR
+326 VNIDNTSEELIAR

-349 FDNYDLNV
+349 FDDYDLNV

-378 RDETEFSG
+378 SDETEFSG
-386 VDPIDEN
+386 VDPINQN

-435 GRYDGDEERQEIHEP
+435 GRYDEDEERQEIHEP
-450 LIVPVT
+450 IIAPVT
-456 IHPLRDDDDGEEDIT
+456 IHPLGDDDDGEEDII

-536 SFSGSLTT
+536 SFSGSLIT

-635 ERVGKFTIQAVLQLH
+635 ERVGKFTIQAVLELH
-650 DFTTGAYASGVIQL
+650 DFATGAYASGVIQL

-833 EATSLV
+833 ATSLM

-896 ENGVCIASGVDLC
+896 ENGICIASGVDLC

-941 ERDRC
+941 ER
-946 FQVRCHPNAQ
+946 
-956 CYNNECHCVE
+956 
-966 GFQGDGYYDCK
+966 
-977 PEVYDPC
+977 DPC

-1228 LNGYEGDGFYYCY
+1228 LNGYEGDGFHYCY

-1324 KYVRCHENAKC
+1324 KYVQCHENAKC

-1393 DAHAND
+1393 DARAND

-1483 HPDAQCTDGYCFCPA
+1483 HPDAQCTDGYCFCPT

-1539 GDGYSEC
+1539 GDGNSEC

-1645 IAQCVG
+1645 IAQCVA

-1678 DAACR
+1678 DAVCR

-1711 SVGREDT
+1711 SVGREDA

-1797 PVRQDSLK
+1797 PVRQDSIK
-1805 VRIMGEGEVMNIT
+1805 VRIMGEGEVMHIT

>member
-1 MQTLIGKIHTNCI
+1 
-14 YIILLILLYDVQNG
+14 
-28 LTQLNPYFQFIPQ
+28 
-41 NDNLHTKIYDY
+41 
-52 SKGFD
+52 
-57 EDHFTYELQYPIPI
+57 
-71 YETLIKKITIR
+71 
-82 KNGLLALDSISDDNL
+82 
-97 PSHYPVNTSI
+97 
-107 TNQRLQDFDGRYLSI
+107 
-122 FSSVNDGKCGRISV
+122 
-136 TEIDL
+136 
-141 LSPSKLP
+141 
-148 CVERMQIDR
+148 MQIDR

-326 VNIDNTSEEPIAR
+326 VNIDNTSEELIAR

-349 FDNYDLNV
+349 FDDYDLNV

-378 RDETEFSG
+378 SDETEFSG
-386 VDPIDEN
+386 VDPINQN

-423 TDRITTQTYYPL
+423 TDRITTQTYHPL

-450 LIVPVT
+450 IIAPVT
-456 IHPLRDDDDGEEDIT
+456 IHPLGDDDDGEEDII

-536 SFSGSLTT
+536 SFSGSLIT

-606 IPKRERVYNLFTLG
+606 IPKRERLYNLFTLG

-635 ERVGKFTIQAVLQLH
+635 ERVGKFTIQAVLELH

-833 EATSLV
+833 ATSLM

-896 ENGVCIASGVDLC
+896 ENGICIASGVDLC

-941 ERDRC
+941 ERD
-946 FQVRCHPNAQ
+946 
-956 CYNNECHCVE
+956 
-966 GFQGDGYYDCK
+966 
-977 PEVYDPC
+977 
-984 SEVRCHPYAKCRNG
+984 
-998 NCECLPDYYGDGYHV
+998 
-1013 CKPRNYDPCD
+1013 PCD

-1047 GYYDCRRIQVDPC
+1047 GYYDCRRIQV
-1060 SHVQCHYDATC
+1060 
-1071 HNGVCTCKDG
+1071 
-1081 YIGDGYR
+1081 
-1088 ECRPRETDLCHHI
+1088 
-1101 QCHPYAQCENG
+1101 
-1112 QCHCIEGYIGDGYY
+1112 
-1126 DCHVRDPCTGVK
+1126 
-1138 CHQYGECISGR
+1138 
-1149 CHCLRGYE
+1149 
-1157 GDGYYDCRQTVTD
+1157 
-1170 PCSNVQCH
+1170 
-1178 PNGYC
+1178 
-1183 RNGRCLCL
+1183 
-1191 NGYEGD
+1191 
-1197 GYYECRPVHNDPCI
+1197 
-1211 GVQCHSKA
+1211 
-1219 ECQNGYCRC
+1219 
-1228 LNGYEGDGFYYCY
+1228 
-1241 AMQDDPCSSMR
+1241 
-1252 CHINAKC
+1252 
-1259 SDGECRCLDGY
+1259 
-1270 QGDGKH
+1270 
-1276 YCDPIQQ
+1276 
-1283 DQCQNIRCHE
+1283 
-1293 FANCQNGR
+1293 
-1301 CQCNAGYEGDG
+1301 
-1312 YWECKSIKSDLC
+1312 
-1324 KYVRCHENAKC
+1324 
-1335 NEHGKCQCLDGYSG
+1335 
-1349 DGYYECQK
+1349 
-1357 SSQELCAGV
+1357 ELCAGV

-1393 DAHAND
+1393 DARAND

-1472 VTEDKCSRVRC
+1472 VTED
-1483 HPDAQCTDGYCFCPA
+1483 
-1498 GFEGDGYYECKR
+1498 
-1510 ITQDRC
+1510 
-1516 ANVRCHENAK
+1516 
-1526 CDDGYCRCKEGFE
+1526 
-1539 GDGYSEC
+1539 
-1546 RRKSEDRDPCA
+1546 
-1557 RIRCH
+1557 
-1562 PQAQCEYGFCRC
+1562 
-1574 KNGYKGDGY
+1574 
-1583 WNCQP
+1583 
-1588 IQSDLCR
+1588 LCR

-1645 IAQCVG
+1645 IAQCVAE
-1651 GRCVCA
+1651 RCVCA

-1678 DAACR
+1678 DAVCR

-1711 SVGREDT
+1711 SVGREDA

-1797 PVRQDSLK
+1797 PVRQDSIK
-1805 VRIMGEGEVMNIT
+1805 VRIMGEGEVMHIT

>member
-1 MQTLIGKIHTNCI
+1 MQNLIGKIHTNCI
-14 YIILLILLYDVQNG
+14 YIILLILLFDVQNG
-28 LTQLNPYFQFIPQ
+28 LTQLNPYFQFIPK

-326 VNIDNTSEEPIAR
+326 VNIDNTSEETIAR

-349 FDNYDLNV
+349 FDDYDLNV

-378 RDETEFSG
+378 SDETEFSG
-386 VDPIDEN
+386 VDPINQN

-456 IHPLRDDDDGEEDIT
+456 IHPLGDDDDGEEDII

-635 ERVGKFTIQAVLQLH
+635 ERVGKFTIQAVLELH

-833 EATSLV
+833 ATSLA

-896 ENGVCIASGVDLC
+896 ENGICIASGVDLC

-998 NCECLPDYYGDGYHV
+998 KCECLPDYYGDGYHV

-1112 QCHCIEGYIGDGYY
+1112 QCHCIGGYVGDGYY

-1157 GDGYYDCRQTVTD
+1157 GDGYYDCRQKVTD

-1228 LNGYEGDGFYYCY
+1228 LNGYEGDGFHYCY
-1241 AMQDDPCSSMR
+1241 AMQDDQCQNIR
-1252 CHINAKC
+1252 CHEFANCQNGRCQCNA
-1259 SDGECRCLDGY
+1259 GYEGDGY
-1270 QGDGKH
+1270 WECKS
-1276 YCDPIQQ
+1276 IKS

-1393 DAHAND
+1393 DARAND

-1472 VTEDKCSRVRC
+1472 VTED
-1483 HPDAQCTDGYCFCPA
+1483 
-1498 GFEGDGYYECKR
+1498 
-1510 ITQDRC
+1510 
-1516 ANVRCHENAK
+1516 
-1526 CDDGYCRCKEGFE
+1526 
-1539 GDGYSEC
+1539 
-1546 RRKSEDRDPCA
+1546 
-1557 RIRCH
+1557 
-1562 PQAQCEYGFCRC
+1562 
-1574 KNGYKGDGY
+1574 
-1583 WNCQP
+1583 
-1588 IQSDLCR
+1588 LCR

-1607 GQCRCLDGYEG
+1607 GQCRCSDGYEG

-1678 DAACR
+1678 DAVCR

-1711 SVGREDT
+1711 SVGREDA

-1797 PVRQDSLK
+1797 PVRQDSIK

-1955 HTIRWGNSNSGQNK
+1955 HTIRWGSSNSGQNK

>member
-941 ERDRC
+941 ERD
-946 FQVRCHPNAQ
+946 
-956 CYNNECHCVE
+956 
-966 GFQGDGYYDCK
+966 
-977 PEVYDPC
+977 PC

-1197 GYYECRPVHNDPCI
+1197 GYYECRPVHN
-1211 GVQCHSKA
+1211 
-1219 ECQNGYCRC
+1219 
-1228 LNGYEGDGFYYCY
+1228 
-1241 AMQDDPCSSMR
+1241 DPCSSMR

>member
-1 MQTLIGKIHTNCI
+1 MQNLIGKIYTNCI

-57 EDHFTYELQYPIPI
+57 EDHFTHELQYPIPI

-386 VDPIDEN
+386 VDPIDQN

-399 ENETGDN
+399 ENETEDN

-456 IHPLRDDDDGEEDIT
+456 IHPLGDDDDGEEDT
-471 DNKGEYKSVNETFS
+471 VDNKGEYKSVNETFS

-635 ERVGKFTIQAVLQLH
+635 ERVGKFTIQAVLELH
-650 DFTTGAYASGVIQL
+650 DFTTEAYASGVIQL
-664 EAFSTESLN
+664 EASSTESLN

-698 IDDHGRV
+698 IDDHSRV

-833 EATSLV
+833 ATSLV

-896 ENGVCIASGVDLC
+896 ENGICIASGVDLC

-941 ERDRC
+941 ERD
-946 FQVRCHPNAQ
+946 
-956 CYNNECHCVE
+956 
-966 GFQGDGYYDCK
+966 
-977 PEVYDPC
+977 PC
-984 SEVRCHPYAKCRNG
+984 SEVRCHPYAKCRKG

-1228 LNGYEGDGFYYCY
+1228 LNGYEGDGFHYCY

-1349 DGYYECQK
+1349 DGYHECQK

-1393 DAHAND
+1393 DARAND

-1483 HPDAQCTDGYCFCPA
+1483 HPDAQCTDGYCFCPT

-1526 CDDGYCRCKEGFE
+1526 CDDRYCRCKEGFE

-1546 RRKSEDRDPCA
+1546 RRKSEDSDPCA

-1678 DAACR
+1678 DAVCR

-1711 SVGREDT
+1711 SVDREDA

-1797 PVRQDSLK
+1797 PVRQDSIK
-1805 VRIMGEGEVMNIT
+1805 VRIMGEGEVMHIT
-1818 DISHPLELRCFVTG
+1818 DISHPLELRCFVAG

-2231 CHKEM
+2231 CHKEI

>member
-1 MQTLIGKIHTNCI
+1 MQNLIGKIHTNCI
-14 YIILLILLYDVQNG
+14 YIILLILLFDVQNG
-28 LTQLNPYFQFIPQ
+28 LTQLNPYFQFIPK

-326 VNIDNTSEEPIAR
+326 VNIDNTSEETIAR

-349 FDNYDLNV
+349 FDDYDLNV
-357 SSNDYS
+357 SSNDFS

-378 RDETEFSG
+378 SDETEFSG
-386 VDPIDEN
+386 VDPINQN

-456 IHPLRDDDDGEEDIT
+456 IQPLGDDDDGEEDII

-635 ERVGKFTIQAVLQLH
+635 ERVGKFTIQAVLELH

-833 EATSLV
+833 ATSLA

-896 ENGVCIASGVDLC
+896 ENGICIASGVDLC

-998 NCECLPDYYGDGYHV
+998 KCECLPDYYGDGYHV

-1112 QCHCIEGYIGDGYY
+1112 QCHCIGGYVGDGYY

-1157 GDGYYDCRQTVTD
+1157 GDGYYDCRQKVTD

-1228 LNGYEGDGFYYCY
+1228 LNGYEGDGFHYCY
-1241 AMQDDPCSSMR
+1241 AMQD
-1252 CHINAKC
+1252 
-1259 SDGECRCLDGY
+1259 
-1270 QGDGKH
+1270 
-1276 YCDPIQQ
+1276 

-1312 YWECKSIKSDLC
+1312 YWECKSIKSDQC
-1324 KYVRCHENAKC
+1324 QNIRCHEFANC
-1335 NEHGKCQCLDGYSG
+1335 QNGRCQCNAGYEG
-1349 DGYYECQK
+1349 DGYWECKSIKSDQCQNIRCHEFANCQNGRCQCNAGYEGDGYWECK
-1357 SSQELCAGV
+1357 SIKSELCAGV

-1393 DAHAND
+1393 DARAND

-1678 DAACR
+1678 DAVCR

-1711 SVGREDT
+1711 SVGREDA

-1797 PVRQDSLK
+1797 PVRQDSIK

-1955 HTIRWGNSNSGQNK
+1955 HTIRWGSSNSGQNK

>member
-833 EATSLV
+833 ATSLV

-941 ERDRC
+941 ER
-946 FQVRCHPNAQ
+946 
-956 CYNNECHCVE
+956 
-966 GFQGDGYYDCK
+966 
-977 PEVYDPC
+977 
-984 SEVRCHPYAKCRNG
+984 
-998 NCECLPDYYGDGYHV
+998 
-1013 CKPRNYDPCD
+1013 
-1023 YVQCH
+1023 
-1028 QYGYCI
+1028 
-1034 NGSCQCRTGFEGN
+1034 
-1047 GYYDCRRIQVDPC
+1047 DPC

-1197 GYYECRPVHNDPCI
+1197 GYYECRPVHN
-1211 GVQCHSKA
+1211 
-1219 ECQNGYCRC
+1219 
-1228 LNGYEGDGFYYCY
+1228 
-1241 AMQDDPCSSMR
+1241 
-1252 CHINAKC
+1252 
-1259 SDGECRCLDGY
+1259 
-1270 QGDGKH
+1270 
-1276 YCDPIQQ
+1276 
-1283 DQCQNIRCHE
+1283 
-1293 FANCQNGR
+1293 
-1301 CQCNAGYEGDG
+1301 
-1312 YWECKSIKSDLC
+1312 DLC

-1546 RRKSEDRDPCA
+1546 RRKSE
-1557 RIRCH
+1557 
-1562 PQAQCEYGFCRC
+1562 
-1574 KNGYKGDGY
+1574 
-1583 WNCQP
+1583 
-1588 IQSDLCR
+1588 DLCR

>member
-1 MQTLIGKIHTNCI
+1 MQNLIGKIYTNCI

-97 PSHYPVNTSI
+97 PSNYPVNTSI

-326 VNIDNTSEEPIAR
+326 VNIDNTSEELIAR

-349 FDNYDLNV
+349 FDDYDLNV

-378 RDETEFSG
+378 SDETEFSG
-386 VDPIDEN
+386 VDPINQN

-435 GRYDGDEERQEIHEP
+435 GRYDEDEERQEIHEP
-450 LIVPVT
+450 IIAPVT
-456 IHPLRDDDDGEEDIT
+456 IHPLGDDDDGEEDII

-536 SFSGSLTT
+536 SFSGSLIT

-635 ERVGKFTIQAVLQLH
+635 ERVGKFTIQAVLELH
-650 DFTTGAYASGVIQL
+650 DFATGAYASGVIQL

-833 EATSLV
+833 ATSLM

-896 ENGVCIASGVDLC
+896 ENGICIASGVDLC

-1228 LNGYEGDGFYYCY
+1228 LNGYEGDGFHYCY

-1312 YWECKSIKSDLC
+1312 YWECKSIKS
-1324 KYVRCHENAKC
+1324 
-1335 NEHGKCQCLDGYSG
+1335 
-1349 DGYYECQK
+1349 
-1357 SSQELCAGV
+1357 ELCAGV

-1393 DAHAND
+1393 DARAND

-1483 HPDAQCTDGYCFCPA
+1483 HPDAQCTDGYCFCPT

-1539 GDGYSEC
+1539 GDGNSEC

-1645 IAQCVG
+1645 IAQCVA

-1678 DAACR
+1678 DAVCR

-1711 SVGREDT
+1711 SVGREDA

-1797 PVRQDSLK
+1797 PVRQDSIK
-1805 VRIMGEGEVMNIT
+1805 VRIMGEGEVMHIT

>member
-833 EATSLV
+833 ATSLV

-941 ERDRC
+941 ERD
-946 FQVRCHPNAQ
+946 
-956 CYNNECHCVE
+956 
-966 GFQGDGYYDCK
+966 
-977 PEVYDPC
+977 
-984 SEVRCHPYAKCRNG
+984 
-998 NCECLPDYYGDGYHV
+998 
-1013 CKPRNYDPCD
+1013 
-1023 YVQCH
+1023 
-1028 QYGYCI
+1028 
-1034 NGSCQCRTGFEGN
+1034 
-1047 GYYDCRRIQVDPC
+1047 PC

-1126 DCHVRDPCTGVK
+1126 DCHVR
-1138 CHQYGECISGR
+1138 
-1149 CHCLRGYE
+1149 
-1157 GDGYYDCRQTVTD
+1157 D

-1283 DQCQNIRCHE
+1283 
-1293 FANCQNGR
+1293 
-1301 CQCNAGYEGDG
+1301 
-1312 YWECKSIKSDLC
+1312 DLC

-1472 VTEDKCSRVRC
+1472 VTE
-1483 HPDAQCTDGYCFCPA
+1483 
-1498 GFEGDGYYECKR
+1498 
-1510 ITQDRC
+1510 
-1516 ANVRCHENAK
+1516 
-1526 CDDGYCRCKEGFE
+1526 
-1539 GDGYSEC
+1539 
-1546 RRKSEDRDPCA
+1546 
-1557 RIRCH
+1557 
-1562 PQAQCEYGFCRC
+1562 
-1574 KNGYKGDGY
+1574 
-1583 WNCQP
+1583 
-1588 IQSDLCR
+1588 DLCR

>member
-941 ERDRC
+941 ER
-946 FQVRCHPNAQ
+946 
-956 CYNNECHCVE
+956 
-966 GFQGDGYYDCK
+966 
-977 PEVYDPC
+977 
-984 SEVRCHPYAKCRNG
+984 
-998 NCECLPDYYGDGYHV
+998 
-1013 CKPRNYDPCD
+1013 
-1023 YVQCH
+1023 
-1028 QYGYCI
+1028 
-1034 NGSCQCRTGFEGN
+1034 
-1047 GYYDCRRIQVDPC
+1047 
-1060 SHVQCHYDATC
+1060 
-1071 HNGVCTCKDG
+1071 
-1081 YIGDGYR
+1081 
-1088 ECRPRETDLCHHI
+1088 
-1101 QCHPYAQCENG
+1101 
-1112 QCHCIEGYIGDGYY
+1112 
-1126 DCHVRDPCTGVK
+1126 
-1138 CHQYGECISGR
+1138 
-1149 CHCLRGYE
+1149 
-1157 GDGYYDCRQTVTD
+1157 
-1170 PCSNVQCH
+1170 
-1178 PNGYC
+1178 
-1183 RNGRCLCL
+1183 
-1191 NGYEGD
+1191 
-1197 GYYECRPVHNDPCI
+1197 
-1211 GVQCHSKA
+1211 
-1219 ECQNGYCRC
+1219 
-1228 LNGYEGDGFYYCY
+1228 
-1241 AMQDDPCSSMR
+1241 
-1252 CHINAKC
+1252 
-1259 SDGECRCLDGY
+1259 
-1270 QGDGKH
+1270 
-1276 YCDPIQQ
+1276 
-1283 DQCQNIRCHE
+1283 
-1293 FANCQNGR
+1293 
-1301 CQCNAGYEGDG
+1301 
-1312 YWECKSIKSDLC
+1312 
-1324 KYVRCHENAKC
+1324 
-1335 NEHGKCQCLDGYSG
+1335 
-1349 DGYYECQK
+1349 
-1357 SSQELCAGV
+1357 ELCAGV

-1472 VTEDKCSRVRC
+1472 VTE
-1483 HPDAQCTDGYCFCPA
+1483 
-1498 GFEGDGYYECKR
+1498 
-1510 ITQDRC
+1510 
-1516 ANVRCHENAK
+1516 
-1526 CDDGYCRCKEGFE
+1526 
-1539 GDGYSEC
+1539 
-1546 RRKSEDRDPCA
+1546 
-1557 RIRCH
+1557 
-1562 PQAQCEYGFCRC
+1562 
-1574 KNGYKGDGY
+1574 
-1583 WNCQP
+1583 
-1588 IQSDLCR
+1588 DLCR